1 MPEIKIDPIQIAP
14 PVIPD
19 ADITGGVIESITEI
33 VSEDNLSNA
42 GERAKANASATLT
55 AVEKAADSAIE
66 VINQVEKG
74 DTAKDVASKAADNG
88 NIDVSTTGSTADM
101 TQAAEN
107 TASAGMNV
115 KTNGGDEKKYQLG
128 FSLSGYK
135 SIIQKDNSPQNSMNG
150 IASSMQ
156 NTDIAWLVSLYNLY
170 ENDGAGFSQCKPCTD
185 NNGKQDG
192 VGMTVGAFSITQ
204 KDNFKDLA
212 KYMRDYLMPEEY
224 CVLVEQ
230 GYGSNQDVQGKNGL
244 SLYGLIKN
252 LCDDKNKGTEN
263 YIKFVKAQ
271 TKFFAERWWL
281 AAIWGIYKSGVKTKL
296 GMGAIGATIGHT
308 GGFPKQMQTG
318 GLVAGKLYSW
328 CTDVDEIAKLEPSV
342 AGPDKEKDWIIAY
355 FSKIKSS
362 IKTRWPGIAC
372 EAEDFKDQANINLD
386 VTEFKT
392 RKHKTLKY
400 GEWVPRSCGT

>member
-1 MPEIKIDPIQIAP
+1 MSDFSLTQQKGSLLLKNNQPKSSNPLLEAVGSIYDKTT
-14 PVIPD
+14 PV
-19 ADITGGVIESITEI
+19 TNI
-33 VSEDNLSNA
+33 V
-42 GERAKANASATLT
+42 KKSATS
-55 AVEKAADSAIE
+55 AEVAQNAAAE
-66 VINQVEKG
+66 N
-74 DTAKDVASKAADNG
+74 
-88 NIDVSTTGSTADM
+88 STTADM
-101 TQAAEN
+101 PVVDN
-107 TASAGMNV
+107 TLTGVSSDLTPANSAGMNV

-150 IASSMQ
+150 IASGMQ

-170 ENDGAGFSQCKPCTD
+170 ENDGAGFNQCKPCTD

-308 GGFPKQMQTG
+308 GGFPKEMQTG

-392 RKHKTLKY
+392 RKHRTLKY
-400 GEWVPRSCGT
+400 GEWVPRPCGT